1 LAQELGRLPEIQ
13 DGISE
18 PEVKTIN
25 KLAELYMSDP
35 DSFGRTFEQM
45 NRIGLPEFRRYCSPL
60 QALFWLSKKEDLET
74 LNSII
79 VDYSLERL
87 LDRAWIFETVAFES
101 EDEVLEIIAGIHNE
115 VEKEIYREDL
125 QAYGIV
131 KMQRLL
137 FIDYKRNPE
146 MFSREALALIK
157 KAKVRSQKK
166 SPWSDFELVVDRLN
180 SPELLDY
187 YERRVIRYK
196 YKRGYGEGPEEAERV
211 FNNKYG
217 HCAQITAFTVYI
229 LRRAGYDAR
238 RYIVANPALKSPR
251 GNYHRACLF
260 VVRGEKYIMD
270 NGRGTPQGIVRFEDY
285 YDTVSPAEAAS
296 IQAAPLLRTGR

>member
-1 LAQELGRLPEIQ
+1 MAQELGRLPEIQ